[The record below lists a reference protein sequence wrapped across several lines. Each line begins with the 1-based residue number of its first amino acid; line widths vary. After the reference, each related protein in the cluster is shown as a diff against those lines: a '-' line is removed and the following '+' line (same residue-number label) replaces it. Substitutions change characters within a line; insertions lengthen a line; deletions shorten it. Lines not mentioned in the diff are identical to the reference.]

1 MKEDKSVT
9 FYLLTI
15 ILYPYSLYSLYSLQ
29 LGTYNHVHRVYVMSD
44 VYDANDANDVN
55 GLTGVN
61 DVTDVTGLT
70 GVNDENYA
78 SVAIGYGYALVV
90 VLVAFL
96 DCPCYQPCFPFDPF
110 ELSVVRSAFMECNQT
125 LDNKIVI

>member
-1 MKEDKSVT
+1 M
-9 FYLLTI
+9 
-15 ILYPYSLYSLYSLQ
+15 
-29 LGTYNHVHRVYVMSD
+29 HRVYVMSD
-44 VYDANDANDVN
+44 VYDVYDANDADDVNDV
-55 GLTGVN
+55 TGVTE
-61 DVTDVTGLT
+61 VTDVTGLT

-78 SVAIGYGYALVV
+78 SVAIGYALVV

-110 ELSVVRSAFMECNQT
+110 ELSVVRSAFMESNQT